1 MEGGATVAGKST
13 ANAQETL
20 EASKDT
26 AINKRPFNGI
36 SSRFTDPPSFF
47 TELRVSYQ
55 GLIARKYDT
64 AEEVACRD
72 PSDDRANRLPYR
84 SHATTDNEQTMQDS
98 VNQPGFLFHDY

>member
-36 SSRFTDPPSFF
+36 SSGFTDPPSF
-47 TELRVSYQ
+47 LRNF
-55 GLIARKYDT
+55 A
-64 AEEVACRD
+64 
-72 PSDDRANRLPYR
+72 
-84 SHATTDNEQTMQDS
+84 
-98 VNQPGFLFHDY
+98 FHIRV

>member
-36 SSRFTDPPSFF
+36 SSRFTDPPSFYGTSRF
-47 TELRVSYQ
+47 IS
-55 GLIARKYDT
+55 
-64 AEEVACRD
+64 
-72 PSDDRANRLPYR
+72 
-84 SHATTDNEQTMQDS
+84 
-98 VNQPGFLFHDY
+98 GFNCKKI

>member
-36 SSRFTDPPSFF
+36 SSREGANKQVISSQADS
-47 TELRVSYQ
+47 
-55 GLIARKYDT
+55 LIKISRIWAD
-64 AEEVACRD
+64 
-72 PSDDRANRLPYR
+72 
-84 SHATTDNEQTMQDS
+84 
-98 VNQPGFLFHDY
+98 